1 MRPLQKQVYR
11 GILERNAE
19 LMEVLARINKGKLKQ
34 KPKRSSLHNV
44 LMQMRKYV
52 SKPVHAF
59 CEN

>member
-19 LMEVLARINKGKLKQ
+19 LMEVLARINKHNNQQ

-44 LMQMRKYV
+44 LMEMRKFV
-52 SKPVHAF
+52 TIS
-59 CEN
+59 CRILIRI